1 MWAHNSLCTNHI
13 ATFGSEAQKRRYLPR
28 LASGEVLGA
37 WGLTEPGS
45 GSDAAALR
53 TRAEWRDGEWVLN
66 GSKAFFTNASV
77 GGIAVVLA
85 RTDPGQRSR
94 GISAFILERG
104 TPGFRA
110 GQPYRKLGLHASDTA
125 ELIFED
131 ARVPATGLLGERGMG
146 FVQAMQVLEGGRIAM
161 AAMAVG
167 IADAALGQSVK
178 YMNQRTAFG
187 RTLAEFNGLQ
197 GMLADVATEV
207 EVARLLTLRA
217 AYLKD
222 AGRPARHAA
231 AMAKLFASET
241 AMKVASK
248 AVQIHGGAGYI
259 TEFPVE
265 RIFRDAKLT
274 EIGEGAAERQ
284 RLVIPRR
291 GTGPDPRRVAAVFR
305 DPGLFPWGGV
315 VETVEFGLG
324 LGGSAAARRRAIATE
339 PLPPLGLKGFAEKY
353 PRELSGGMKQRVA
366 IGRALAIDTKILLM
380 DEPFG
385 ALDEQ
390 TRVLMG
396 EWLLD
401 IWRRTRKTVIFVT
414 HSLHEALFLSTRIAV
429 MTARPGRIKSVLDLP
444 LDYPRSMESPE
455 LVALRAKLWGEIR
468 EESLRAMQ

>member
-1 MWAHNSLCTNHI
+1 MDFDLTDDQKRLRQVARGFAEGELGNTIAPYDERQTFPHEIVKKLGPLGFLGVLVADEYGGAGLDYVSYALIVEELCRGDASVGITMWAHNSLCTNHI

-66 GSKAFFTNASV
+66 GSKAFITNASV

-241 AMKVASK
+241 AMKAASK

-274 EIGEGAAERQ
+274 EIGEGTSEIQ
-284 RLVIPRR
+284 RLVI
-291 GTGPDPRRVAAVFR
+291 
-305 DPGLFPWGGV
+305 
-315 VETVEFGLG
+315 
-324 LGGSAAARRRAIATE
+324 AREI
-339 PLPPLGLKGFAEKY
+339 LQ
-353 PRELSGGMKQRVA
+353 LS
-366 IGRALAIDTKILLM
+366 
-380 DEPFG
+380 
-385 ALDEQ
+385 
-390 TRVLMG
+390 
-396 EWLLD
+396 
-401 IWRRTRKTVIFVT
+401 
-414 HSLHEALFLSTRIAV
+414 
-429 MTARPGRIKSVLDLP
+429 
-444 LDYPRSMESPE
+444 
-455 LVALRAKLWGEIR
+455 
-468 EESLRAMQ
+468 

>member
-1 MWAHNSLCTNHI
+1 MDFDLTDDQKRLRQVAREFAEGELGNTIAPYDERQTFPHEIVKKLGPLGFLGVLVADEYGGAGLDYVSYALIVEELCRGDASVGITMWAHNSLCTNHI

-66 GSKAFFTNASV
+66 GSKAFITNASV

-85 RTDPGQRSR
+85 RTDPGKRSR

-241 AMKVASK
+241 AMKAASK

-274 EIGEGAAERQ
+274 EIGEGTSEIQ
-284 RLVIPRR
+284 RLVI
-291 GTGPDPRRVAAVFR
+291 
-305 DPGLFPWGGV
+305 
-315 VETVEFGLG
+315 
-324 LGGSAAARRRAIATE
+324 AREI
-339 PLPPLGLKGFAEKY
+339 LQ
-353 PRELSGGMKQRVA
+353 LS
-366 IGRALAIDTKILLM
+366 
-380 DEPFG
+380 
-385 ALDEQ
+385 
-390 TRVLMG
+390 
-396 EWLLD
+396 
-401 IWRRTRKTVIFVT
+401 
-414 HSLHEALFLSTRIAV
+414 
-429 MTARPGRIKSVLDLP
+429 
-444 LDYPRSMESPE
+444 
-455 LVALRAKLWGEIR
+455 
-468 EESLRAMQ
+468 